1 MYPAWSKIALAG
13 LIASATAQTY
23 SECNPMKKS
32 CEPNKGLASSSYS
45 VDFTK
50 GADDDNWEGTGHGS
64 VKYTSDGAEFTVA
77 KQGDSPTIQSKW
89 YMFFGRMEVHLKAAP
104 GTGIVSSV
112 VLLSDVLDEVD
123 WEWLGGRDGDVQTNY
138 YGKGN
143 SQEDTRSATFPVTKN
158 QEEFHNYT
166 IHWTKDSCE
175 WYINNVA
182 VRSLKFADA
191 LGGENYPQTPMRV
204 KLGIWA
210 GGDPDNAE
218 GTIEWAGGKT
228 DYAGAPYT
236 MTVQKIMIENLNPAD
251 SYTYSDETGSYKSIK
266 FDEKDNGSKDD
277 DDKESSTAS
286 ETASKTASKTSSEAS
301 SEASSESTF
310 TTKTATETDSEVST
324 TASSDDSSETESTD
338 FKNNK
343 AETTSADA
351 TSSGSSASASAS
363 ASATDGS
370 TNSAAGNWPK
380 MWLALG
386 ATCVAMVMM

>member
-1 MYPAWSKIALAG
+1 MYWSKIALAG
-13 LIASATAQTY
+13 LFASAAAQTY
-23 SECNPMKKS
+23 SECNPMKKTCS
-32 CEPNKGLASSSYS
+32 ANKGLTSSSYS

-50 GADDDNWEGTGHGS
+50 GADDDNWEATGHGT
-64 VKYTSDGAEFTVA
+64 VKYTSDGAEFSVA

-123 WEWLGGRDGDVQTNY
+123 WEWLGGKDTEVQTNY

-143 SQEDTRSATFPVTKN
+143 DAADTRSATFAVTQA

-175 WYINNVA
+175 WYINGVA
-182 VRSLKFADA
+182 VRTLKYADA

-228 DYAGAPYT
+228 DYSGGPYT
-236 MTVQKIMIENLNPAD
+236 MTVQKIAIENLNPAE
-251 SYTYSDETGSYKSIK
+251 SYTYGDETGSYKSIK
-266 FDEKDNGSKDD
+266 FDEKDGGSDD
-277 DDKESSTAS
+277 SSSSSSTAS
-286 ETASKTASKTSSEAS
+286 EAASKTSSKAS
-301 SEASSESTF
+301 SKTSSESTF
-310 TTKTATETDSEVST
+310 TTKATTETDSASST
-324 TASSDDSSETESTD
+324 TASSDDSSKTESAD
-338 FKNNK
+338 FKNNN
-343 AETTSADA
+343 AETASAGA
-351 TSSGSSASASAS
+351 TSSASSAATTPST
-363 ASATDGS
+363 TDGL

-380 MWLALG
+380 MWFALG
-386 ATCVAMVMM
+386 STVAAMVMM

>member
-1 MYPAWSKIALAG
+1 
-13 LIASATAQTY
+13 
-23 SECNPMKKS
+23 
-32 CEPNKGLASSSYS
+32 
-45 VDFTK
+45 
-50 GADDDNWEGTGHGS
+50 
-64 VKYTSDGAEFTVA
+64 
-77 KQGDSPTIQSKW
+77 
-89 YMFFGRMEVHLKAAP
+89 MFFGRMEVHLKAAP

-123 WEWLGGRDGDVQTNY
+123 WEWLGGKDGDVQTNY

-143 SQEDTRSATFPVTKN
+143 DAADTRSATFPVTN
-158 QEEFHNYT
+158 AQEEFHNYT

-175 WYINNVA
+175 WYINGVA
-182 VRSLKFADA
+182 VRTLNYADA

-218 GTIEWAGGKT
+218 GTIEWAGGET

-236 MTVQKIMIENLNPAD
+236 MTVQKIMIENLNPAE
-251 SYTYSDETGSYKSIK
+251 SYTYSDETGSYKSIE
-266 FDEKDNGSKDD
+266 FDEKDSGSDD
-277 DDKESSTAS
+277 DDDSSSTAS
-286 ETASKTASKTSSEAS
+286 ETASKTSSKASSKT
-301 SEASSESTF
+301 SSESTF
-310 TTKTATETDSEVST
+310 TTKTATETDSESST
-324 TASSDDSSETESTD
+324 TASSDDSSETESSD

-343 AETTSADA
+343 AETTSAGA
-351 TSSGSSASASAS
+351 TSSESSAAAS

-386 ATCVAMVMM
+386 ATFAAMVMM

>member
-1 MYPAWSKIALAG
+1 MQPYEEEYVRSIRFVFLTCTDYSPA
-13 LIASATAQTY
+13 
-23 SECNPMKKS
+23 CD
-32 CEPNKGLASSSYS
+32 PNKGLASSSYS

-50 GADDDNWEGTGHGS
+50 GADDDNWEGTGHGT

-123 WEWLGGRDGDVQTNY
+123 WEWLGGKDTDVQTNY

-143 SQEDTRSATFPVTKN
+143 DAADTRSATFAVTAA

-175 WYINNVA
+175 WYINGVA
-182 VRSLKFADA
+182 VRTLKYADA

-218 GTIEWAGGKT
+218 GTIEWAGGET
-228 DYAGAPYT
+228 DYSAGPYT
-236 MTVQKIMIENLNPAD
+236 MTVQKITIENLNPAE
-251 SYTYSDETGSYKSIK
+251 SYTYSDETGSYKSIE
-266 FDEKDNGSKDD
+266 FDEKDSGSDD
-277 DDKESSTAS
+277 DDSSSTAS
-286 ETASKTASKTSSEAS
+286 EAASKTSSKVS
-301 SEASSESTF
+301 SKTSSESTF
-310 TTKTATETDSEVST
+310 TTKTATETDSESST
-324 TASSDDSSETESTD
+324 TASSDDSSETESAN
-338 FKNNK
+338 FKNNN
-343 AETTSADA
+343 AETTSAGA
-351 TSSGSSASASAS
+351 ASSESSAA
-363 ASATDGS
+363 ATPSTTNGS
-370 TNSAAGNWPK
+370 TNSAAGSWPK
-380 MWLALG
+380 MWFALG
-386 ATCVAMVMM
+386 STFAAMVMM

>member
-1 MYPAWSKIALAG
+1 MYFSAIALAG
-13 LIASATAQTY
+13 LFASAAAQTY
-23 SECNPMKKS
+23 SSCNPMKKT
-32 CEPNKGLASSSYS
+32 CDPNKGLASSSYS

-50 GADDDNWEGTGHGS
+50 GADDDNWEGTGHGT

-123 WEWLGGRDGDVQTNY
+123 WEWLGGKDTDVQTNY

-143 SQEDTRSATFPVTKN
+143 DAADTRSATFAVTAA

-175 WYINNVA
+175 WYINGVA
-182 VRSLKFADA
+182 VRTLKYADA

-218 GTIEWAGGKT
+218 GTIEWAGGET
-228 DYAGAPYT
+228 DYSAGPYT
-236 MTVQKIMIENLNPAD
+236 MTVQKITIENLNPAE
-251 SYTYSDETGSYKSIK
+251 SYTYSDETGSYKSIE
-266 FDEKDNGSKDD
+266 FDEKDSGSDD
-277 DDKESSTAS
+277 DDSSSTAS
-286 ETASKTASKTSSEAS
+286 EAASKTSSKVS
-301 SEASSESTF
+301 SKTSSESTF
-310 TTKTATETDSEVST
+310 TTKTATETDSESST
-324 TASSDDSSETESTD
+324 TASSDDSSETESAN
-338 FKNNK
+338 FKNNN
-343 AETTSADA
+343 AETTSAGA
-351 TSSGSSASASAS
+351 ASSESSAA
-363 ASATDGS
+363 ATPSTTNGS
-370 TNSAAGNWPK
+370 TNSAAGSWPK
-380 MWLALG
+380 MWFALG
-386 ATCVAMVMM
+386 STFAAMVMM

>member
-1 MYPAWSKIALAG
+1 MYYSAWSKIALAG
-13 LIASATAQTY
+13 LFASAAAQTY
-23 SECNPMKKS
+23 SECNPMKKT
-32 CEPNKGLASSSYS
+32 CDPNKGLASSSYS

-50 GADDDNWEGTGHGS
+50 GADDDNWEGTGHGT

-123 WEWLGGRDGDVQTNY
+123 WEWLGGKDGDVQTNY

-143 SQEDTRSATFPVTKN
+143 DAADTRSATFPVTN
-158 QEEFHNYT
+158 AQEEFHNYT

-175 WYINNVA
+175 WYINGVA
-182 VRSLKFADA
+182 VRTLNYADA

-218 GTIEWAGGKT
+218 GTIEWAGGET
-228 DYAGAPYT
+228 DYSGGPYT
-236 MTVQKIMIENLNPAD
+236 MTVQKITIENLNPAE
-251 SYTYSDETGSYKSIK
+251 SYTYSDETGSYKSIE
-266 FDEKDNGSKDD
+266 FDEKDSGSDD
-277 DDKESSTAS
+277 EDDSSTTAS
-286 ETASKTASKTSSEAS
+286 ETASKTSSKASSKT
-301 SEASSESTF
+301 SSESTF
-310 TTKTATETDSEVST
+310 TTKTATETDSESST
-324 TASSDDSSETESTD
+324 TASSDDSSETESSD

-343 AETTSADA
+343 AETTSAGA
-351 TSSGSSASASAS
+351 TSSESSAAAS

-380 MWLALG
+380 TWLALG
-386 ATCVAMVMM
+386 ATFAAMVMM

>member
-1 MYPAWSKIALAG
+1 MYPAWSKIALTAG

-32 CEPNKGLASSSYS
+32 CDPNDGLSKSSYS

-50 GADDDNWEGTGHGS
+50 GADDDNWEFTGHGE
-64 VKYTSDGAEFTVA
+64 VKYGSDGAEFTVG
-77 KQGDSPTIQSKW
+77 KKNDSPTIQSKW
-89 YMFFGRMEVHLKAAP
+89 YMLFGRLEVHLKAAP

-123 WEWLGGRDGDVQTNY
+123 WEWLGGSGGEVQTNY

-143 SQEDTRSATFPVTKN
+143 SEADTRSATFPVADN
-158 QEEFHNYT
+158 QAEFHNYT

-175 WYINNVA
+175 WIINDKT
-182 VRSLKFADA
+182 VRSLKFAEA

-218 GTIEWAGGKT
+218 GTIEWAGGET
-228 DYAGAPYT
+228 DYDGAPYT
-236 MTVQKIMIENLNPAD
+236 MTVQKIKIENLSPAE
-251 SYTYSDETGSYKSIK
+251 SYTYSDKSGSYESIE
-266 FDEKDNGSKDD
+266 FDKKDDGGDDDSDD
-277 DDKESSTAS
+277 DDEDSSSAS
-286 ETASKTASKTSSEAS
+286 ETASETGSETGSETTMATA
-301 SEASSESTF
+301 
-310 TTKTATETDSEVST
+310 TKTDSDAST
-324 TASSDDSSETESTD
+324 TASNDSAD

-343 AETTSADA
+343 AAATSGADA
-351 TSSGSSASASAS
+351 TSEESSASATADSS
-363 ASATDGS
+363 ESG
-370 TNSAAGNWPK
+370 AAGNWPK

-386 ATCVAMVMM
+386 AFAAAMAMM

>member
-1 MYPAWSKIALAG
+1 MYFSAWSKIALAG
-13 LIASATAQTY
+13 LFASAAAQTY
-23 SECNPMKKS
+23 SECNPMKKT
-32 CEPNKGLASSSYS
+32 CDPNKGLASSSYS

-50 GADDDNWEGTGHGS
+50 GADDDNWEGTGHGT
-64 VKYTSDGAEFTVA
+64 VKYTSEGAEFTVA

-123 WEWLGGRDGDVQTNY
+123 WEWLGGKDTDVQTNY

-143 SQEDTRSATFPVTKN
+143 DAADTRSATFAVTAA

-175 WYINNVA
+175 WYINGVA
-182 VRSLKFADA
+182 VRTLKYADA

-218 GTIEWAGGKT
+218 GTIEWAGGET
-228 DYAGAPYT
+228 DYSAGPYT
-236 MTVQKIMIENLNPAD
+236 MTVQKITIENLNPAE
-251 SYTYSDETGSYKSIK
+251 SYTYSDETGSYKSIE
-266 FDEKDNGSKDD
+266 FDEKDSGSDD
-277 DDKESSTAS
+277 DDSSSTAS
-286 ETASKTASKTSSEAS
+286 EAASKTSSKAS
-301 SEASSESTF
+301 SKTSSESTF
-310 TTKTATETDSEVST
+310 TTKTATETDSESST
-324 TASSDDSSETESTD
+324 TASSDDSSETESAD

-343 AETTSADA
+343 AETTSAGA
-351 TSSGSSASASAS
+351 TSSESSAAATPST
-363 ASATDGS
+363 TDGS
-370 TNSAAGNWPK
+370 TNSAAGSWPK
-380 MWLALG
+380 MWFALG
-386 ATCVAMVMM
+386 STFAAMVMM

>member
-1 MYPAWSKIALAG
+1 MI
-13 LIASATAQTY
+13 SA
-23 SECNPMKKS
+23 CD
-32 CEPNKGLASSSYS
+32 PNKGLASSSYS

-50 GADDDNWEGTGHGS
+50 GADDDNWEGTGHGT

-123 WEWLGGRDGDVQTNY
+123 WEWLGGKDEDVQTNY

-143 SQEDTRSATFPVTKN
+143 DAADTRSATFPVTN
-158 QEEFHNYT
+158 AQEEFHNYT

-175 WYINNVA
+175 WYINGVA
-182 VRSLKFADA
+182 VRTLNYADA

-218 GTIEWAGGKT
+218 GTIEWAGGET
-228 DYAGAPYT
+228 DYSGGPYT
-236 MTVQKIMIENLNPAD
+236 MTVQKITIENLNPAE
-251 SYTYSDETGSYKSIK
+251 SYTYSDETGSYKSIE
-266 FDEKDNGSKDD
+266 FDEKDSGSDD
-277 DDKESSTAS
+277 DDDSSSTAS
-286 ETASKTASKTSSEAS
+286 ETASKTSSKASSKTSS
-301 SEASSESTF
+301 
-310 TTKTATETDSEVST
+310 D
-324 TASSDDSSETESTD
+324 ETESSD

-343 AETTSADA
+343 AETTSAGA
-351 TSSGSSASASAS
+351 TSSESSAAAS

-386 ATCVAMVMM
+386 ATFAAMVMM

>member
-1 MYPAWSKIALAG
+1 MYWSKIALAG
-13 LIASATAQTY
+13 LFASAAAQTY
-23 SECNPMKKS
+23 SECNPMKKTCS
-32 CEPNKGLASSSYS
+32 ADKGLASSSYS

-50 GADDDNWEGTGHGS
+50 GADDDNWEGTGHGT
-64 VKYTSDGAEFTVA
+64 VKYTSDGAEFTVS

-123 WEWLGGRDGDVQTNY
+123 WEWLGGKDGDVQTNY

-143 SQEDTRSATFPVTKN
+143 SESDTRSATYAVTQA

-175 WYINNVA
+175 WYINGVA
-182 VRSLKFADA
+182 VRTLNYADA

-218 GTIEWAGGKT
+218 GTIEWAGGET
-228 DYAGAPYT
+228 DYTKGPYT
-236 MTVQKIMIENLNPAD
+236 MTVQKIAIENLNPAD

-266 FDEKDNGSKDD
+266 FDEKDNGSDD
-277 DDKESSTAS
+277 DDDSSSTAS
-286 ETASKTASKTSSEAS
+286 EAASKTSSKGTTS
-301 SEASSESTF
+301 KTSSSESTF
-310 TTKTATETDSEVST
+310 TTKATSETDSESST
-324 TASSDDSSETESTD
+324 TASSDASSETESAD
-338 FKNNK
+338 FKNNN
-343 AETTSADA
+343 AETTTAGA
-351 TSSGSSASASAS
+351 TSSASSAAATPST
-363 ASATDGS
+363 TDGS
-370 TNSAAGNWPK
+370 TNSAAGNWPM
-380 MWLALG
+380 MWFALG
-386 ATCVAMVMM
+386 STFAAMVMM

>member
-1 MYPAWSKIALAG
+1 MYFSAWSKIALAG
-13 LIASATAQTY
+13 LFASAAAQTY
-23 SECNPMKKS
+23 SECNPMKKT
-32 CEPNKGLASSSYS
+32 CDPNKGLASSSYS

-50 GADDDNWEGTGHGS
+50 GADDDNWEGTGHEKK
-64 VKYTSDGAEFTVA
+64 KYTSDGAEFTVA

-123 WEWLGGRDGDVQTNY
+123 WEWLGGKDTDVQTNY

-143 SQEDTRSATFPVTKN
+143 DAADTRSATFAVTAA

-175 WYINNVA
+175 WYINGVA
-182 VRSLKFADA
+182 VRTLKYADA

-218 GTIEWAGGKT
+218 GTIEWAGGET
-228 DYAGAPYT
+228 DYSAGPYT
-236 MTVQKIMIENLNPAD
+236 MTVQKITIENLNPAE
-251 SYTYSDETGSYKSIK
+251 SYTYSDETGSYKSIE
-266 FDEKDNGSKDD
+266 FDEKDSGSDD
-277 DDKESSTAS
+277 DDSSSTAS
-286 ETASKTASKTSSEAS
+286 ETASKTSSKASSKT
-301 SEASSESTF
+301 SSESTF
-310 TTKTATETDSEVST
+310 TTKTATETDSDSST
-324 TASSDDSSETESTD
+324 TASSDDSSETESSD

-343 AETTSADA
+343 AETTSAGA
-351 TSSGSSASASAS
+351 TSSESSAAATPST
-363 ASATDGS
+363 TDGS
-370 TNSAAGNWPK
+370 TNSAAGSWPK
-380 MWLALG
+380 MWFALG
-386 ATCVAMVMM
+386 STFAAMLMM

>member
-1 MYPAWSKIALAG
+1 MQPYEEEYVRSIRFVFLTCTDYSPA
-13 LIASATAQTY
+13 
-23 SECNPMKKS
+23 CD
-32 CEPNKGLASSSYS
+32 PNKGLASSSYS

-50 GADDDNWEGTGHGS
+50 GADDDNWEGTGHGT

-123 WEWLGGRDGDVQTNY
+123 WEWLGGKDTDVQTNY

-143 SQEDTRSATFPVTKN
+143 DAADTRSATFAVTAA

-175 WYINNVA
+175 WYINGVA
-182 VRSLKFADA
+182 VRTLKYADA

-218 GTIEWAGGKT
+218 GTIEWAGGET
-228 DYAGAPYT
+228 DYSAGPYT
-236 MTVQKIMIENLNPAD
+236 MTVQKIAIENLNPAE
-251 SYTYSDETGSYKSIK
+251 SYTYSDETGSYKSIE
-266 FDEKDNGSKDD
+266 FDEKDSGSDD
-277 DDKESSTAS
+277 DDSLSTAS
-286 ETASKTASKTSSEAS
+286 EAASKTSSKAS
-301 SEASSESTF
+301 SKTSSESTF
-310 TTKTATETDSEVST
+310 TTKTATETDSDSST
-324 TASSDDSSETESTD
+324 TASSDNSSETESSD

-343 AETTSADA
+343 AETTSAGA
-351 TSSGSSASASAS
+351 TSSESSAAATPST
-363 ASATDGS
+363 TDGS
-370 TNSAAGNWPK
+370 TNSAAGSWPK
-380 MWLALG
+380 MWFALG
-386 ATCVAMVMM
+386 STFAAMLMM

>member
-1 MYPAWSKIALAG
+1 MYWSKFALAG
-13 LIASATAQTY
+13 LVASAAAQTY
-23 SECNPMKKS
+23 SECNPMKKTCS
-32 CEPNKGLASSSYS
+32 ADKGLASSLYS

-50 GADDDNWEGTGHGS
+50 GADDDNWEGTGHGT

-123 WEWLGGRDGDVQTNY
+123 WEWLGGKDGDVQTNY

-143 SQEDTRSATFPVTKN
+143 SESDTRAATFPVTN
-158 QEEFHNYT
+158 AQEEFHNYT

-175 WYINNVA
+175 WYINGVA
-182 VRSLKFADA
+182 VRTLNYADA

-218 GTIEWAGGKT
+218 GTIEWAGGET
-228 DYAGAPYT
+228 DYSGAPYT
-236 MTVQKIMIENLNPAD
+236 MTVQKITIENLNPAE

-266 FDEKDNGSKDD
+266 FEEKDNGSDD
-277 DDKESSTAS
+277 EDDSSSTAS
-286 ETASKTASKTSSEAS
+286 EAASKTSSKAS
-301 SEASSESTF
+301 SKTSSKTSSESTF
-310 TTKTATETDSEVST
+310 TTKAITETDSESST
-324 TASSDDSSETESTD
+324 TASSDASSKTESTD
-338 FKNNK
+338 FKNNN
-343 AETTSADA
+343 AETTSAGA
-351 TSSGSSASASAS
+351 TSSESSATTTPST
-363 ASATDGS
+363 TDGS

-380 MWLALG
+380 MWFALG
-386 ATCVAMVMM
+386 STFAAMAMM

>member
-13 LIASATAQTY
+13 LIASVTAQTY
-23 SECNPMKKS
+23 SECNPMKKT
-32 CEPNKGLASSSYS
+32 CEADKGLASSSYS

-50 GADDDNWEGTGHGS
+50 GADDDNWEGTGHGT

-112 VLLSDVLDEVD
+112 VLLSDVLDEID
-123 WEWLGGRDGDVQTNY
+123 WEWLGGKDGDVQTNY

-143 SQEDTRSATFPVTKN
+143 SEEDTRSATFPVSN
-158 QEEFHNYT
+158 SQEDFHNYT

-175 WYINNVA
+175 WYINGVA
-182 VRSLKFADA
+182 VRTLNYADA

-218 GTIEWAGGKT
+218 GTIEWAGGET

-251 SYTYSDETGSYKSIK
+251 SYTYGDETGSYKSIK
-266 FDEKDNGSKDD
+266 FDAKDNGSDD
-277 DDKESSTAS
+277 EDDESSTAS
-286 ETASKTASKTSSEAS
+286 ATASKTSSTAS
-301 SEASSESTF
+301 SKASSDSTF
-310 TTKTATETDSEVST
+310 TTKTSTETDSKEAST
-324 TASSDDSSETESTD
+324 TASSDDSSETESAD

-363 ASATDGS
+363 ATGGS
-370 TNSAAGNWPK
+370 TNSAAGNWPQ
-380 MWLALG
+380 MWMALG
-386 ATCVAMVMM
+386 ATFAGMVMM

>member
-1 MYPAWSKIALAG
+1 MYYSARSKIALAG
-13 LIASATAQTY
+13 LFASVAAQTY
-23 SECNPMKKS
+23 SECNPMKKT
-32 CEPNKGLASSSYS
+32 CDPNKGLASSSYS

-50 GADDDNWEGTGHGS
+50 GADDDNWEGTGHGT

-123 WEWLGGRDGDVQTNY
+123 WEWLGGKDGDVQTNY

-143 SQEDTRSATFPVTKN
+143 DAADTRSATFPVTN
-158 QEEFHNYT
+158 AQEEFHNYT

-175 WYINNVA
+175 WYINGVA
-182 VRSLKFADA
+182 VRTLKYADA

-218 GTIEWAGGKT
+218 GTIEWAGGET
-228 DYAGAPYT
+228 DYSGGPYT
-236 MTVQKIMIENLNPAD
+236 MTVQKITIENLNPAE
-251 SYTYSDETGSYKSIK
+251 SYTYSDETGSYKSIE
-266 FDEKDNGSKDD
+266 FDEKDSGSDD
-277 DDKESSTAS
+277 DDDSSSTAS
-286 ETASKTASKTSSEAS
+286 ETASKTSSKASSKT
-301 SEASSESTF
+301 SSESTF
-310 TTKTATETDSEVST
+310 TTKTTTESDSESST
-324 TASSDDSSETESTD
+324 TASSDDSSETESSD

-343 AETTSADA
+343 AETTSAGA
-351 TSSGSSASASAS
+351 TSSESSAAAS
-363 ASATDGS
+363 ASATNGS

-386 ATCVAMVMM
+386 ATLAAMAMM

>member
-1 MYPAWSKIALAG
+1 MYWSKIALAG
-13 LIASATAQTY
+13 LVASAAAQTY
-23 SECNPMKKS
+23 SECNPMKKTCS
-32 CEPNKGLASSSYS
+32 ANKGLASSSYS

-50 GADDDNWEGTGHGS
+50 GADDDNWEGTGHGT
-64 VKYTSDGAEFTVA
+64 VKYTSDGAEFTVS

-123 WEWLGGRDGDVQTNY
+123 WEWLGGKDGDVQTNY

-143 SQEDTRSATFPVTKN
+143 SASDTRSATYAVTQA

-175 WYINNVA
+175 WYINGVA
-182 VRSLKFADA
+182 VRTLKYADA

-218 GTIEWAGGKT
+218 GTIEWAGGET
-228 DYAGAPYT
+228 DYTKGPYT
-236 MTVQKIMIENLNPAD
+236 MTVQKIAIENLNPAD
-251 SYTYSDETGSYKSIK
+251 SYTYSDQTGSYKSIK
-266 FDEKDNGSKDD
+266 FDEKDSGSDD
-277 DDKESSTAS
+277 DSDSSSTAS
-286 ETASKTASKTSSEAS
+286 EAASKTSSKGTTS
-301 SEASSESTF
+301 KTSSESTF
-310 TTKTATETDSEVST
+310 TTKATTETDSESST
-324 TASSDDSSETESTD
+324 TASSDASSETESAD
-338 FKNNK
+338 FKNNN
-343 AETTSADA
+343 AETTSAGA
-351 TSSGSSASASAS
+351 NSSASSAAATPS
-363 ASATDGS
+363 TTDGS

-380 MWLALG
+380 MWFALG
-386 ATCVAMVMM
+386 STFAAMVMM